1 MIIIQ
6 KFKIFALGGLNEY
19 GKNLYCVLVNNDI
32 FIFDAGLKYPT
43 KEMYGIDCIIP
54 DFSVLISAKKRIKGI
69 FLTTPHE
76 EHIGAMSYI
85 LEKMPDIDVYANK
98 FTLEMLKENLTED
111 GIDFTKFKLNEILE
125 NEVLN
130 FGENKVGFFYTT
142 SQLPESLG
150 VYLETKDGIIVYT
163 SNFSFQTSNSKLYNT
178 NYNKLSNLA
187 NKKIIALLVESVG
200 LGSMDL
206 PNTQEKYERKLD
218 TLFKK
223 AKSRLIFSFFSSD
236 IKKMQDIIN
245 LSVKFNKKIAIIGKK
260 GQKFVQKALNLG
272 YLKIP
277 KQTLQTLKY
286 IDNINK
292 NNDSDLV
299 VIVTGPMYEPY
310 YTIEKMCNKTD
321 KLIHIE
327 KNDTVVLLTKQIPG
341 TEKMMARTLDTLYRT
356 DCEKIIYDSKIIKS
370 PSASSQDIQIL
381 INILKPKFVIPVIGE
396 FQHQVKLKHIASYIG
411 FNKDNVILL
420 ENGDVFNITEN
431 NTNFVSKKDIRADEV
446 YVDGSPILDKNEDIL
461 KERSLLA
468 EDGFL
473 QILIKYNEND
483 KIIEKIKLI
492 TRGFIPTND
501 EKNEVLR
508 EKIEEIVNTLFT
520 MKKGYLNFTEIEKNI
535 KNQVNRFVYQIS
547 RKAPIIIPV
556 IFTEKD

>member
-6 KFKIFALGGLNEY
+6 KIKIFALGGLNEY
-19 GKNLYCVLVNNDI
+19 GKNLYCVLVNSDI

-54 DFSVLISAKKRIKGI
+54 DFSILIAAKKKIKGI
-69 FLTTPHE
+69 FLTNPHE
-76 EHIGAMSYI
+76 EHIGAMNYI
-85 LEKMPDIDVYANK
+85 LEKMPDVNIYANK
-98 FTLEMLKENLTED
+98 FTLEMLKENLTEE
-111 GIDFTKFKLNEILE
+111 GIDFSNFRLNEILE
-125 NEVLN
+125 NEVLT
-130 FGENKVGFFYTT
+130 FGDNKVGFFYTT

-178 NYNKLSNLA
+178 NYNKLSTLA

-200 LGSMDL
+200 LGSLDL
-206 PNTQEKYERKLD
+206 PNTQEKYEIKLE
-218 TLFKK
+218 TIFKK
-223 AKSRLIFSFFSSD
+223 SKSRLIFSFFSSD

-245 LSVKFNKKIAIIGKK
+245 LSTKFNRKIAIIGKK

-277 KQTLQTLKY
+277 KQIFQTLKY

-292 NNDSDLV
+292 NNDKDLV
-299 VIVTGPMYEPY
+299 VLVTGPMYEPY
-310 YTIEKMCNKTD
+310 YTLEKMCIKTD

-327 KNDTVVLLTKQIPG
+327 KNDTVVILTKQIPG
-341 TEKMMARTLDTLYRT
+341 TEKMMAKTLDTLYRT
-356 DCEKIIYDSKIIKS
+356 ECEKIIYDPKIIKS
-370 PSASSQDIQIL
+370 PNASSQDIQIL
-381 INILKPKFVIPVIGE
+381 INVLNPKYVIPVIGE

-431 NTNFVSKKDIRADEV
+431 NEKFISKKDIRADEV
-446 YVDGSPILDKNEDIL
+446 YVDGKPILDKNEDIL

-473 QILIKYNEND
+473 QILIKYNEYE
-483 KIIEKIKLI
+483 KKVEKIKLI
-492 TRGFIPTND
+492 TRGFIPPSD
-501 EKNEVLR
+501 EKNEILKD
-508 EKIEEIVNTLFT
+508 KIQEIVETLFS
-520 MKKGYLNFTEIEKNI
+520 MKKGYLSYFEIEKNI
-535 KNQVNRFVYQIS
+535 KNQVNRFVFQIS
-547 RKAPIIIPV
+547 RKAPIIIPI
-556 IFTEKD
+556 IFTENN